1 MIDKYQN
8 VLLIARF
15 HKKILETK
23 IPKVMLLMCSLTE
36 KNEESKAVVAEVRK
50 PSKIGRHSRIQK
62 RQG

>member
-8 VLLIARF
+8 VLLIA
-15 HKKILETK
+15 
-23 IPKVMLLMCSLTE
+23 VLLMCSLTE
-36 KNEESKAVVAEVRK
+36 KNKESKAVVAEVRK